1 MGRKKPT
8 FAKVDQKEV
17 EKKQN
22 NGGLS
27 ENTKARRRGV
37 NKVFDEFQKINDR
50 PTLKE
55 VCEAKDKS
63 GLEQDLQ
70 NFFEAYYVTMSKE
83 DDENVTQEDI
93 DNTVAEEENDKKS
106 DTGDQEQNDKI
117 DTESASDNFDAA
129 DYISDHFAAAAD
141 DKKNDD
147 ELDDNEVKL
156 RPKGNTA
163 LGYKSQIKMLT
174 LQYSGNEFDISNKT
188 QFPNFD
194 VSLISHSILRFFL
207 KIFIQS

>member
-1 MGRKKPT
+1 MGRKRPT

-93 DNTVAEEENDKKS
+93 DNTVAEE
-106 DTGDQEQNDKI
+106 QNDKI

-163 LGYKSQIKMLT
+163 LGYKSHIKMLT